1 MSIVVIRSHFLI
13 ATRHKNL
20 WLLSNKEIYERTD
33 IKGDI

>member
-13 ATRHKNL
+13 ATRHKKL
-20 WLLSNKEIYERTD
+20 MITTNKEIYERTD